1 MKKCS
6 SCGHEMPEHD
16 LFCGQCGSRFEVTPQ
31 TPITPTRKKRPLWI
45 IIILAVLVQGAV
57 VGYLFMGKG
66 CSKTEGN
73 LVSKG
78 EPVGTF
84 TFTPDAC
91 RSGQRMQFY
100 GAVILGK
107 DQHSG
112 AVVVIE
118 DALKGK
124 IVKIEVPGS
133 CQPPDYEKC
142 KEVIIDPAACNVYD
156 MAVKRTSTVVNDIR
170 LVDGHLRLN
179 CGFKE
184 GGNLQANLTFEN
196 CD

>member
-1 MKKCS
+1 MKKCA
-6 SCGHEMPEHD
+6 SCGNTMEEKA
-16 LFCGQCGSRFEVTPQ
+16 LFCSQCGSRVEIVPESLLK
-31 TPITPTRKKRPLWI
+31 PSRKKRSLIFIIPLVALQI
-45 IIILAVLVQGAV
+45 AIF
-57 VGYLFMGKG
+57 GYFFLGKG

-107 DQHSG
+107 DKHSG

-118 DALKGK
+118 DPIKGK

-179 CGFKE
+179 CEFKE
-184 GGNLQANLTFEN
+184 GGSLQANMTFEN